1 MKKLFTIL
9 LSSFLVLGACSH
21 TDSSDKKETDSS
33 KKSDSKKDNKKTLKA
48 IKNK

>member
-21 TDSSDKKETDSS
+21 TDSSDKKKLIVVSLIQ
-33 KKSDSKKDNKKTLKA
+33 KR
-48 IKNK
+48 

>member
-21 TDSSDKKETDSS
+21 TDSSDKKKLIVVRSLIQ
-33 KKSDSKKDNKKTLKA
+33 KR
-48 IKNK
+48 